1 MIKKALFLG
10 LIVVAAVAL
19 SLNSANALPVS
30 PGQQIKITDAGG
42 TGGGEF
48 TVRNSSNSILFY
60 SFCIELSETIALD
73 TLYTID
79 TISKSAVKGG
89 IGGNPDPIS
98 DKTAWLYSNFVAG
111 TLAGYSKFSATQG
124 ENALQHA
131 IWMFEQEENVNTTN
145 YFYNLANNSG
155 WTGGYTGNVWAVN
168 LKDATGADRQS
179 ILVTATPEPFT
190 MLLLGLGLV
199 GLAGLRRKE

>member
-1 MIKKALFLG
+1 MKKILVLT
-10 LIVVAAVAL
+10 LICMAVIAF
-19 SLNSANALPVS
+19 SMSSAMALPVS
-30 PGQQIKITDAGG
+30 PGQQIKITDAGSAS
-42 TGGGEF
+42 GGEF

-60 SFCIELSETIALD
+60 SFCLERSETLSLN

-89 IGGNPDPIS
+89 IGGDPDPIS

-111 TLAGYSKFSATQG
+111 TLAGYIQSSPTQG

-131 IWMFEQEENVNTTN
+131 IWMFEQEESVDPTN
-145 YFYNLANNSG
+145 FFYILANASG

-168 LKDATGADRQS
+168 LKDAAGADKQS
-179 ILVTATPEPFT
+179 ILVTPEPFT
-190 MLLLGLGLV
+190 MLLLGLGMI

>member
-1 MIKKALFLG
+1 MKKALLLG

-19 SLNSANALPVS
+19 SLSSANALPVS
-30 PGQQIKITDAGG
+30 QGQQIKITEAGSA
-42 TGGGEF
+42 GGGEF
-48 TVRNSSNSILFY
+48 TVKNSSNSILFY
-60 SFCIELSETIALD
+60 SFCLELSETIDLN

-89 IGGNPDPIS
+89 VGGNPDPIS

-111 TLAGYSKFSATQG
+111 TLTGYSKSSSTQG

-131 IWMFEQEENVNTTN
+131 IWMFEQEENVNATN
-145 YFYNLANNSG
+145 YFYNLANTSG
-155 WTGGYTGNVWAVN
+155 WTGGYTGDVWAVN

-190 MLLLGLGLV
+190 ILLLGLGLV